1 MVGRRGEVWAIKQPN
16 TMNAL
21 RNKVQLIG
29 RLGKDAETITFDDSK
44 VKARF
49 PVATNVQFRNGEG
62 EKVERTQWHD
72 VIAWGGLAEVAGQ
85 YLRKGAEVEL
95 EGRLTYRTY
104 EDGEGQT
111 RYITEVVAN
120 ELLMLEKRPE
130 DA

>member
-1 MVGRRGEVWAIKQPN
+1 
-16 TMNAL
+16 
-21 RNKVQLIG
+21 
-29 RLGKDAETITFDDSK
+29 
-44 VKARF
+44 
-49 PVATNVQFRNGEG
+49 
-62 EKVERTQWHD
+62 
-72 VIAWGGLAEVAGQ
+72 LAEVAGQ
-85 YLRKGAEVEL
+85 YLRKGAEVAL

>member
-1 MVGRRGEVWAIKQPN
+1 
-16 TMNAL
+16 MNAL

-29 RLGKDAETITFDDSK
+29 RLGKDAETITFDDGK

-49 PVATNVQFRNGEG
+49 PLATNEHLRNSEG

-72 VIAWGGLAEVAGQ
+72 VVAWGGLAEVAGQ
-85 YLRKGAEVEL
+85 HLMKGLEIAV

-120 ELLMLEKRPE
+120 EMLMLEKRP
-130 DA
+130 AHA

>member
-1 MVGRRGEVWAIKQPN
+1 MPPDIKH
-16 TMNAL
+16 TSMNAL

-29 RLGKDAETITFDDSK
+29 RLGKDAETITFEDGK

-49 PVATNVQFRNGEG
+49 PLATNEHFRNKEG

-72 VIAWGGLAEVAGQ
+72 VVAWGGLAEVAGQ
-85 YLRKGAEVEL
+85 HLRKGLEIAV

-111 RYITEVVAN
+111 RSITEVVAN
-120 ELLMLEKRPE
+120 EMLMLEKRS
-130 DA
+130 AQA